1 MDDMKL
7 TIAIIASLTTLF
19 LAYINYRLN
28 RRIDKK
34 SKKTDM
40 RAQSYIDFVNSVS
53 RLAQISKGN
62 MTNRREILMR
72 LADAKTRIAIY
83 GDRSVIKAL
92 ASFDKNFQKLESKE
106 SHDAFMKIIYEMRAD
121 AVGRRSE
128 EPLEDLKQ
136 IIFGTKRK
144 Q

>member
-7 TIAIIASLTTLF
+7 TIAIIASLTALV

-40 RAQSYIDFVNSVS
+40 RAQSYIDFINCVS
-53 RLAQISKGN
+53 ILAQISEENTSDK
-62 MTNRREILMR
+62 RDVLMR
-72 LADAKTRIAIY
+72 LADAKTRIAVY
-83 GDRSVIKAL
+83 GDRSVIKEL
-92 ASFDKNFQKLESKE
+92 ADFDRTFGKIDSEE
-106 SHDAFMKIIYEMRAD
+106 ACDAFMKIIYEMRVD

-136 IIFGTKRK
+136 IIFGTKR
-144 Q
+144 